1 MNRRTLMVAALLS
14 ATLSSTATLAQGQNF
29 PDKPLQLIVP
39 FAPGGNADIVARVI
53 AQGLSDELGQPVLVV
68 NKAGANAAIG
78 AEFVARAAPNGLTL
92 LFATAES
99 HALNPHLR
107 KSLPYDAL
115 NDFVSIGIV
124 DRFPLS
130 LVVNPSL
137 PSGSLTEFVAHA
149 KRNDGKLNFA
159 SWGNGSTSQIAFE
172 QIKQVAGIRL
182 EHVPF
187 QGAAPAITAVAA
199 GDVQAFVVPL
209 SVALPHASAGRV
221 KVLAVMSAAREP
233 AAPTI
238 PTATEQGLP
247 VVISGWHVLAAPA
260 GTPAPV
266 LARLNAALNAV
277 NAKAD
282 IRDKLGR
289 AGVQPATS
297 TLEEVAQM
305 VRSEHRRW
313 GEVARKAGLEPQ

>member
-1 MNRRTLMVAALLS
+1 MMRRTLLAAALLL
-14 ATLSSTATLAQGQNF
+14 ATLSSTAALAQAQNF

-39 FAPGGNADIVARVI
+39 FVPGGNADIVARVI

-78 AEFVARAAPNGLTL
+78 AEFVARVAPNGLTL

-130 LVVNPSL
+130 LVVNPTL
-137 PSGSLTEFVAHA
+137 PSGSLAEFVAHA

-297 TLEEVAQM
+297 TLEEVSQM
-305 VRSEHRRW
+305 VRTEHRRW